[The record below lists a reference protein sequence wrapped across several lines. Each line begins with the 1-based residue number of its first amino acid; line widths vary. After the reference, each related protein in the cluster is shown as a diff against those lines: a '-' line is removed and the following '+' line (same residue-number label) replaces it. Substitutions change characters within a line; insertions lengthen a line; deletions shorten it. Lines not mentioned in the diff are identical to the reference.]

1 MFSFSSGLLIINV
14 LFSVVIYEHLQNIGA
29 ITELEFRQIMEVNR
43 NVEVIG
49 ITYKENISRELT
61 LLGPAETLPLLLSL
75 SLHVYKM
82 INGLVLRFPRAQAAS
97 F

>member
-61 LLGPAETLPLLLSL
+61 LLGPAGTLPPPSL